1 MDRDA
6 VFNVTL
12 RKFLLPVEAF
22 LDDPSVSEIMI
33 NGPTEVYIEQAGRIS
48 KTDISFD
55 DEELLHAAARN
66 IAQYT
71 NKRVDHLTSR
81 FDSRLPDG
89 SRVHVVMPRCS
100 RKGLCIAIRKFSKT
114 SFSLEGFVERGS
126 LTPQS
131 KEYVELVV
139 ELEKNLIVSGGTGTG
154 KTSFLNAVSGKIPS
168 TERILVIEDSSEL
181 QLQQPHVLPFETA
194 TADRHGHGAV
204 SIRDLFHSALRM
216 RPDRIIIGEC
226 RGGEALD
233 LIQAMTSG
241 HGGSMSTLHANTAGD
256 ALHRLETMALM
267 SGVEMPLTALRAQV
281 ASAVDVIVQ
290 LSRMSDGR
298 RMVTEIAEVGTLTTD
313 WNYQVTPIFEL
324 DDRRN
329 LKKQKLELVWTGNK
343 SSFAKALREKG
354 LKDKVKLTAPLFTAS
369 RRTEAGS
376 LKTPRVVDSDTDQH
390 NDQDHAEGE

>member
-6 VFNVTL
+6 VFGVTL
-12 RKFLLPVEAF
+12 RKFLLPVAPF
-22 LDDPSVSEIMI
+22 LDDPTVSEVMI
-33 NGPTEVYIEQAGRIS
+33 NGPKEIYIEREGKIEE
-48 KTDISFD
+48 TGITFD

-71 NKRVDHLTSR
+71 NKRVDELTSR

-100 RKGLCIAIRKFSKT
+100 RKGLCIAIRKFSKST
-114 SFSLEGFVERGS
+114 FTLEKLVERGALS
-126 LTPQS
+126 PQAE
-131 KEYVELVV
+131 EYIELMVA
-139 ELEKNLIVSGGTGTG
+139 LEKNLIVSGGTGTG
-154 KTSFLNAVSGKIPS
+154 KTSFLNAVSGKIPR

-194 TADRHGHGAV
+194 AADRHGFGAV

-241 HGGSMSTLHANTAGD
+241 HGGSMSTLHANTPIDG
-256 ALHRLETMALM
+256 LHRLETMALM

-281 ASAVDVIVQ
+281 ASAVDLIVQ
-290 LSRMSDGR
+290 LNRMSDGR
-298 RMVTEIAEVGTLTTD
+298 RMVTEISEVGPLTTE
-313 WNYQVTPIFEL
+313 WQYQVTPMFEL

-329 LKKQKLELVWTGNK
+329 LKKPKLELIWTGNK
-343 SSFAKALREKG
+343 SSFGKSLREKG
-354 LKDKVKLTAPLFTAS
+354 LKDRVKLTSQLFTA
-369 RRTEAGS
+369 T
-376 LKTPRVVDSDTDQH
+376 K
-390 NDQDHAEGE
+390 

>member
-6 VFNVTL
+6 VFGVTL
-12 RKFLLPVEAF
+12 RKFLLPVVPF
-22 LDDPSVSEIMI
+22 LDDPAISEIMI
-33 NGPTEVYIEQAGRIS
+33 NGPKEVYIEQGGKIE
-48 KTDISFD
+48 KTDITFD

-71 NKRVDHLTSR
+71 NKRVDELTAR

-114 SFSLEGFVERGS
+114 SFTLEGLVEKGS
-126 LTPQS
+126 LTPQAE
-131 KEYVELVV
+131 EYITLVV
-139 ELEKNLIVSGGTGTG
+139 DLEKNLIVSGGTGTG

-194 TADRHGHGAV
+194 ASDRHGHGAV
-204 SIRDLFHSALRM
+204 TIRDLFHSALRM

-241 HGGSMSTLHANTAGD
+241 HGGSMSTLHANTASD

-281 ASAVDVIVQ
+281 ASAVDLIVQ
-290 LSRMSDGR
+290 LNRMSDGR
-298 RMVTEIAEVGTLTTD
+298 RMVTEISEVGTLTTD
-313 WNYQVTPIFEL
+313 WHYQVTPMFEL

-329 LKKQKLELVWTGNK
+329 LKKPKLELVWTGNK
-343 SSFAKALREKG
+343 SSFAKSLKEKG
-354 LKDKVKLTAPLFTAS
+354 LRDRVKLTAPLF
-369 RRTEAGS
+369 AGT
-376 LKTPRVVDSDTDQH
+376 K
-390 NDQDHAEGE
+390 

>member
-1 MDRDA
+1 MDRDS
-6 VFNVTL
+6 VFSVTL
-12 RKFLLPVEAF
+12 RKFLSPVETF

-33 NGPTEVYIEQAGRIS
+33 NGPGEVYIEQAGKIA
-48 KTDISFD
+48 KTEITFD

-71 NKRVDHLTSR
+71 NKRVDHLTAR

-100 RKGLCIAIRKFSKT
+100 RKGLCIAIRKFSKS
-114 SFSLEGFVERGS
+114 SFTLEGFVERGS
-126 LTPQS
+126 LTSQA
-131 KEYVELVV
+131 KEYVELIV

-168 TERILVIEDSSEL
+168 TERILVLEDSSEL

-194 TADRHGHGAV
+194 AADRHGHGAV

-241 HGGSMSTLHANTAGD
+241 HGGSMSTLHANTASD

-281 ASAVDVIVQ
+281 ASAVDVVVQ
-290 LSRMSDGR
+290 LNRMSDGR
-298 RMVTEIAEVGTLTTD
+298 RMVTEISEVGILTTD
-313 WNYQVTPIFEL
+313 WNYQVTPMFEL

-343 SSFAKALREKG
+343 SSFGKSLREKG
-354 LKDKVKLTAPLFTAS
+354 LKDRVKLTTPLFSATRKAS
-369 RRTEAGS
+369 ES
-376 LKTPRVVDSDTDQH
+376 VDG
-390 NDQDHAEGE
+390 A

>member
-1 MDRDA
+1 VNRDQ
-6 VFNVTL
+6 VFEITL
-12 RKFLLPVEAF
+12 GKLLSPVEAF
-22 LDDPSVSEIMI
+22 LKDSSVSEVMI
-33 NGPTEVYIEQAGRIS
+33 NGPNEVFIEREG
-48 KTDISFD
+48 KVEETDVSFD

-71 NKRVDHLTSR
+71 NKRVDHLTAR

-100 RKGLCIAIRKFSKT
+100 QKGLCIAIRKFSKSDFT
-114 SFSLEGFVERGS
+114 LEKLVERGS
-126 LTPQS
+126 LTTQA
-131 KEYVELVV
+131 KEYIELVV
-139 ELEKNLIVSGGTGTG
+139 ELEKNIIVSGGTGTG
-154 KTSFLNAVSGKIPS
+154 KTSFLNAVSGKIPA
-168 TERILVIEDSSEL
+168 TERILVLEDSSEL

-194 TADRHGHGAV
+194 AADRHGHGAV

-241 HGGSMSTLHANTAGD
+241 HGGSMSTLHANTASD

-281 ASAVDVIVQ
+281 ASAVELVVQ

-298 RMVTEIAEVGTLTTD
+298 RMVTEIAEVGKLTTD
-313 WNYQVTPIFEL
+313 WQYEVTPMFEL
-324 DDRRN
+324 DDRRD
-329 LKKQKLELVWTGNK
+329 LRKPKLELIWTGKK
-343 SSFAKALREKG
+343 SAFAKSLREKG
-354 LKDKVKLTAPLFTAS
+354 LKDRVKLTAPLFSAS
-369 RRTEAGS
+369 
-376 LKTPRVVDSDTDQH
+376 K
-390 NDQDHAEGE
+390 